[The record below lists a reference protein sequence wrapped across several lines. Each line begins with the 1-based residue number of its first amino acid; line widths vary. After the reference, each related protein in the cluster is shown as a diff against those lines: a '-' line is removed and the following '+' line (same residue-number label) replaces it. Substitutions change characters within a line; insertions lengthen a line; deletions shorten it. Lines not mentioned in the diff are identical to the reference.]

1 MTPFPMSKLHRHR
14 LIVPFAL
21 ILTITAA
28 ALALRLPRLAQRPMH
43 GDEAVHA
50 IKFGALLEEGF
61 YRYDRCEYHGPTL
74 NYLTLIP
81 AWLSSARKLTAI
93 NEWTLRLVP
102 VACGTLLVLLTAP
115 LLEGLG
121 KAAVMV
127 AALLTAI
134 SPAMAYYSRYYI
146 QEMLLVCFTFGVISG
161 AYRYTQS
168 KKLGWALA
176 TGFFLGLMHATK
188 ETCLIA
194 VGAMLLALV
203 LTLAFRHKKEKPGRV
218 FENLK
223 AINPRHVVAALI
235 LAGVVSAL
243 FYSSFFTNARGV
255 LDSILTYKNY
265 FSRAGNNALHIH
277 PWHYY
282 LNLLIYSRHGSNP
295 VWSEALIVVLA
306 AAGIVV
312 ALRKSGMT
320 STNLHLL
327 RFIAFYTILMT
338 AFYSL
343 IPYKTPWNMLS
354 FLHGMILL
362 AGVGAVVITKMLPN
376 IFARGLVI
384 LLMLAGGV
392 HLAWQAYLGNY
403 QYYENPA
410 NPYVY
415 AHPTNEVFTIA
426 RRVEEMSQVHPD
438 GHAMYIQVISPD
450 DDYWPL
456 PWYLRAFHNSGWWKE
471 VDESVP
477 SAPLIIASPK
487 VETALMRK
495 LYELPPPGQRPLYV
509 PLFDRY
515 TELRPQVELRG
526 YVRKDLW
533 DRFQEQQTQY
543 ESSVTKYQ
551 HQN

>member
-1 MTPFPMSKLHRHR
+1 MPKLHRHR
-14 LIVPFAL
+14 LIEPFAL
-21 ILTITAA
+21 ILAITAA
-28 ALALRLPRLAQRPMH
+28 ALALRLPQLAQRPMH

-61 YRYDRCEYHGPTL
+61 YRYDSHEYHGPTL

-102 VACGTLLVLLTAP
+102 VACGTLLVLLTA
-115 LLEGLG
+115 LLLQGLG
-121 KAAVMV
+121 KAAAMV

-134 SPAMAYYSRYYI
+134 SPALAYYSRYYI
-146 QEMLLVCFTFGVISG
+146 QEMLLVCFTFGVIAG

-168 KKLGWALA
+168 KNLGWALA

-188 ETCLIA
+188 ETSLIA

-203 LTLAFRHKKEKPGRV
+203 LTLAFRRKKEKPESF

-223 AINPRHVVAALI
+223 AINVRHVVAALVI
-235 LAGVVSAL
+235 ACTVSAL
-243 FYSSFFTNARGV
+243 FYSSFLTNATGV

-265 FSRAGNNALHIH
+265 FSRAGGKNALHIH

-282 LNLLIYSRHGSNP
+282 LNMLIYSRHGSNP
-295 VWSEALIVVLA
+295 VWSEALVVVLA
-306 AAGIVV
+306 AAGIVATIGKKGV
-312 ALRKSGMT
+312 ASA
-320 STNLHLL
+320 NLHLL
-327 RFIAFYTILMT
+327 RFLAFYTILMT

-362 AGVGAVVITKMLPN
+362 AGVGAVVIAKTLPN
-376 IFARGLVI
+376 VFARALVI

-392 HLAWQAYLGNY
+392 HLARQAYLANY

-415 AHPTNEVFTIA
+415 AHPLNEVSTIV
-426 RRVEEMSQVHPD
+426 RRVEEMSQAHPD

-456 PWYLRAFHNSGWWKE
+456 PWYLRAFPNIGWWKE
-471 VDESVP
+471 VDESVS

-487 VETALMRK
+487 VETALMRI

-509 PLFDRY
+509 PLFDSY
-515 TELRPQVELRG
+515 TELRPQIELRG

-533 DRFQEQQTQY
+533 DRFQEQQTQD
-543 ESSVTKYQ
+543 ESSDTKYQ
-551 HQN
+551 HWD

>member
-1 MTPFPMSKLHRHR
+1 MISKPHRYR
-14 LIVPFAL
+14 LIAPFAL
-21 ILTITAA
+21 ILAFTAA

-50 IKFGALLEEGF
+50 IKFGALLEKGV
-61 YRYDRCEYHGPTL
+61 YRYDSREYHGPTL

-102 VACGTLLVLLTAP
+102 VFCGTLLVLLTVL

-121 KAAVMV
+121 KAAAMV

-134 SPAMAYYSRYYI
+134 SPALAYYSRYYI
-146 QEMLLVCFTFGVISG
+146 QEMLLVCFTFGVIAC
-161 AYRYTQS
+161 AYRYTQN
-168 KKLGWALA
+168 KNLGWALA

-203 LTLAFRHKKEKPGRV
+203 LTLAFRHKKEKPERF

-223 AINPRHVVAALI
+223 TINPRHVVAALVI
-235 LAGVVSAL
+235 ACTVSVL

-265 FSRAGNNALHIH
+265 FNRAGNNALHIH

-282 LNLLIYSRHGSNP
+282 LNMLIYSRHGSNP
-295 VWSEALIVVLA
+295 VWSEALILLLA
-306 AAGIVV
+306 AAGIVATISKKGV
-312 ALRKSGMT
+312 ASA
-320 STNLHLL
+320 NLHML
-327 RFIAFYTILMT
+327 RFLAFYTILMT
-338 AFYSL
+338 AIYSF
-343 IPYKTPWNMLS
+343 IPYKTPWNMLG

-362 AGVGAVVITKMLPN
+362 AGIGAVAITKMLPST
-376 IFARGLVI
+376 FTRGLVI

-392 HLAWQAYLGNY
+392 HLAWQAYLANY

-415 AHPTNEVFTIA
+415 AHPLNDVFTIV
-426 RRVEEMSQVHPD
+426 RRVEEISQAHSD
-438 GHAMYIQVISPD
+438 GRAMYIQMICPD

-456 PWYLRAFHNSGWWKE
+456 PWYLRAFPNIGWWKE

-515 TELRPQVELRG
+515 TELRPQIELRG

-533 DRFQEQQTQY
+533 DRLQEQQTQD
-543 ESSVTKYQ
+543 ESSYTKYQ
-551 HQN
+551 HRH